1 MKPINKYIVIDP
13 IDEQLVSSS
22 GLILST
28 EDAKAFRYKKATVVE
43 SGNQVDTINKGDV
56 IYYDK
61 NAGHSMMIGDSTYT
75 IILERDVVVVV

>member
-1 MKPINKYIVIDP
+1 MKPINKYIVISP

-43 SGNQVDTINKGDV
+43 PGTQVDTINKGDV

-61 NAGHSMMIGDSTYT
+61 NAVNSIMIGDSTYT
-75 IILERDVVVVV
+75 IILKRNVVVVV

>member
-1 MKPINKYIVIDP
+1 MKPINKYLVIDP

-28 EDAKAFRYKKATVVE
+28 EDAKSFRYKKATVVE
-43 SGNQVDTINKGDV
+43 PGTQIDTIHKGDV

-61 NAGHSMMIGDSTYT
+61 NAGHSMMIGDATYT
-75 IILERDVVVVV
+75 IILERDVVVVL

>member
-28 EDAKAFRYKKATVVE
+28 EDAKAFRYKKANVVE
-43 SGNQVDTINKGDV
+43 SGRTLVT
-56 IYYDK
+56 
-61 NAGHSMMIGDSTYT
+61 
-75 IILERDVVVVV
+75 L

>member
-28 EDAKAFRYKKATVVE
+28 EDAKAFRYKKAKVVE
-43 SGNQVDTINKGDV
+43 PGTQVDTI
-56 IYYDK
+56 
-61 NAGHSMMIGDSTYT
+61 T
-75 IILERDVVVVV
+75 